1 MNEKQALE
9 TLKMNQKNVNNTATK
24 EAKKVLEKALI
35 ELESYR
41 KLLSSFAIKWY
52 KGKG

>member
-9 TLKMNQKNVNNTATK
+9 TLKMNQKDVNNIATK
-24 EAKKVLEKALI
+24 EALEVLEKALN

-41 KLLSSFAIKWY
+41 KLLSFFAIKWDKE
-52 KGKG
+52 KG